1 MKLKPVNGRSVPDP
15 ARGDLLPE
23 TGRNVEKSSYWI
35 RRLAA
40 GDVEDV
46 VAVTKAATATDKQ
59 GGEA

>member
-23 TGRNVEKSSYWI
+23 NGRNVEKSSYWI

-40 GDVEDV
+40 GDVEEV

>member
-35 RRLAA
+35 RRLAT
-40 GDVEDV
+40 GDVEEV
-46 VAVTKAATATDKQ
+46 VALTKAATATDKQ